1 MEGYLVDRE
10 KEKCYGCEA
19 CVQICPKDAL
29 VMKEDDEGFR
39 YPLLDKERCIECN
52 LCRQVCP
59 YENMPK
65 RYSSNKYTFGGYIK
79 DEQIKFES
87 TSGGAFSAIVD
98 TFCDENYVIFG
109 AESKGL
115 LVWHSYITDKKDLAK
130 FRKSKYSQSK
140 MGNSYQQ
147 AKDFLNSGKKVL
159 FSGTPCQISGLKAFL
174 RNTNQDNLLTVEVIC
189 EGVPSPL
196 YIRKYEQSLKKKFD
210 ALIESI
216 DYRYKG
222 HTFLGNHK
230 WDFQI
235 MRALAK
241 NNRGGARWDFE
252 IMRTTVMMKDEK
264 KVIEK
269 DRWFNPFWS
278 IWLKHIMSR
287 PSCYKCPFATTE
299 RVADISLGDLWGV
312 HLYCPELYG
321 KNGGASLAVAN
332 TDKGRTVLQAAEA
345 EMYGHELKFEESLK
359 YQSPMRK
366 HIDSNPDREQF
377 MQDLKGSMTYEE
389 INQKWADKP
398 SVRLLW
404 QKYIWGNRQK
414 VWLWNLTH
422 RNQKWEDK

>member
-1 MEGYLVDRE
+1 MAGYLLDKV

-19 CVQICPKDAL
+19 CIQICPRNAL
-29 VMKEDDEGFR
+29 SMKEDDEGFR
-39 YPLLDKERCIECN
+39 YPLLDESLCVGCN
-52 LCRQVCP
+52 LCHKVCP
-59 YENMPK
+59 YENMPE
-65 RYSSNKYTFGGYIK
+65 RHGSDKYAFGGYIK

-140 MGNSYQQ
+140 MGKSYQQ
-147 AKDFLNSGKKVL
+147 VKEFLNDGKKVL
-159 FSGTPCQISGLKAFL
+159 FSGTPCQIAGLKSFL
-174 RNTNQDNLLTVEVIC
+174 RNVNQDHLLTVEVIC

-196 YIRKYEQSLKKKFD
+196 YVRKYEQSLKKKFG
-210 ALIESI
+210 AVIQNI

-222 HTFLGNHK
+222 RSLLGNHK
-230 WDFQI
+230 WDFQVMKI
-235 MRALAK
+235 LTK
-241 NNRGGARWDFE
+241 NMRGGAKWDFE
-252 IMRTTVMMKDEK
+252 IMRTTIMMNNNEK

-278 IWLKHIMSR
+278 VWLKHLMSR
-287 PSCYKCPFATTE
+287 PSCYECPFATTE

-332 TDKGRTVLQAAEA
+332 TDKGKKILQASESK
-345 EMYGHELKFEESLK
+345 MYGHELRFEEALK

-366 HIDSNPDREQF
+366 HIDTNPDRKRF
-377 MQDLKGSMTYEE
+377 MQDLKSSMAYEDL
-389 INQKWADKP
+389 NQKWADKR
-398 SVRLLW
+398 SVYFTQSCILNHKIISYR
-404 QKYIWGNRQK
+404 
-414 VWLWNLTH
+414 V
-422 RNQKWEDK
+422 

>member
-196 YIRKYEQSLKKKFD
+196 YIRKYEQSLKKK
-210 ALIESI
+210 I
-216 DYRYKG
+216 
-222 HTFLGNHK
+222 
-230 WDFQI
+230 
-235 MRALAK
+235 
-241 NNRGGARWDFE
+241 
-252 IMRTTVMMKDEK
+252 
-264 KVIEK
+264 
-269 DRWFNPFWS
+269 
-278 IWLKHIMSR
+278 
-287 PSCYKCPFATTE
+287 
-299 RVADISLGDLWGV
+299 
-312 HLYCPELYG
+312 
-321 KNGGASLAVAN
+321 
-332 TDKGRTVLQAAEA
+332 
-345 EMYGHELKFEESLK
+345 
-359 YQSPMRK
+359 
-366 HIDSNPDREQF
+366 
-377 MQDLKGSMTYEE
+377 
-389 INQKWADKP
+389 
-398 SVRLLW
+398 
-404 QKYIWGNRQK
+404 
-414 VWLWNLTH
+414 
-422 RNQKWEDK
+422 

>member
-196 YIRKYEQSLKKKFD
+196 YIRKYEQSLKKKFG

-222 HTFLGNHK
+222 HSFLGHHK
-230 WDFQI
+230 
-235 MRALAK
+235 
-241 NNRGGARWDFE
+241 WDFE
-252 IMRTTVMMKDEK
+252 IMRTTVMMNDNKK

-269 DRWFNPFWS
+269 DRWFNPFWY
-278 IWLKHIMSR
+278 IWLKHLMSR
-287 PSCYKCPFATTE
+287 PSCYECLFATTE
-299 RVADISLGDLWGV
+299 RTADISLGDLWGV
-312 HLYCPELYG
+312 HIYCLELYG
-321 KNGGASLAVAN
+321 KNGGSSLAIAN
-332 TDKGRTVLQAAEA
+332 TEKGKSVLKKAEGS
-345 EMYGHELKFEESLK
+345 MYGHELRFEDALR
-359 YQSPMRK
+359 YQGPMRK
-366 HIDSNPDREQF
+366 HIEMNPKREQF
-377 MQDLKGSMTYEE
+377 MQDLKSEMDIED
-389 INQKWADKP
+389 INRKWADKP
-398 SVRLLW
+398 SLKLLW
-404 QKYIWGNRQK
+404 QKYVWGNRQK
-414 VWLWNLTH
+414 AFVWSI
-422 RNQKWEDK
+422 RNRK

>member
-1 MEGYLVDRE
+1 MEKKNNWLNILKKLLIATGIVVIISVIATIGIGNYFVNYAILRTGNGGDRE
-10 KEKCYGCEA
+10 VKNKEVVEVA
-19 CVQICPKDAL
+19 SVDN
-29 VMKEDDEGFR
+29 ET
-39 YPLLDKERCIECN
+39 ERIIE
-52 LCRQVCP
+52 
-59 YENMPK
+59 ENREEEK
-65 RYSSNKYTFGGYIK
+65 QLANEWASTIKNEKVEITANDGITLKGTEYIK

-241 NNRGGARWDFE
+241 NNRGGK
-252 IMRTTVMMKDEK
+252 MG
-264 KVIEK
+264 
-269 DRWFNPFWS
+269 
-278 IWLKHIMSR
+278 L
-287 PSCYKCPFATTE
+287 
-299 RVADISLGDLWGV
+299 
-312 HLYCPELYG
+312 
-321 KNGGASLAVAN
+321 
-332 TDKGRTVLQAAEA
+332 
-345 EMYGHELKFEESLK
+345 
-359 YQSPMRK
+359 
-366 HIDSNPDREQF
+366 
-377 MQDLKGSMTYEE
+377 
-389 INQKWADKP
+389 
-398 SVRLLW
+398 
-404 QKYIWGNRQK
+404 
-414 VWLWNLTH
+414 
-422 RNQKWEDK
+422 